1 MKRQI
6 LIEFQGNKF
15 FLDLITSQILNDNKI
30 NDINNFCF
38 TAIQQQLKSRYGLH
52 KEDYYLSTRTKLV
65 SLDWDF
71 FNSDE
76 SYYIV
81 NLKVKGGFIAL
92 LRKLVNGIIKIVKV
106 VTSKMPA
113 FFMWLVDMFVW
124 VITEVLNP
132 LKFFQDLA
140 RGIITVIKTFIM
152 AFVDL
157 ISGLAKYVVNGIFT
171 PIVAG
176 FWGYTPA
183 RERNTFCII
192 SSAKK
197 NDNFLIIKKS
207 KNKFDNIFP
216 TGTKVIIQSNND
228 SKFQI
233 VTVMKSEIDTGTND
247 TGTTKVTLDTSLNA
261 KYTAGSTMSKPGKY
275 GTGVNKGNCGKKKCI
290 SISNSISEIKT
301 DILGEGKGIGSGIS
315 LSLPEQQGKLPISI
329 IITTIFLPPLG
340 LFMELGFKGWL
351 NIAICALLTLF
362 FYFPGLLYAL
372 IILYC

>member
-15 FLDLITSQILNDNKI
+15 FLDFITSKILNDNKI

-38 TAIQQQLKSRYGLH
+38 TSIQQQLKYRYGLH

-71 FNSDE
+71 LNNEE

-81 NLKVKGGFIAL
+81 NLKVNGGFIAL

-157 ISGLAKYVVNGIFT
+157 ISGMAKYVVNGIFT

-233 VTVMKSEIDTGTND
+233 VTVMKSEIDTGTDD
-247 TGTTKVTLDTSLNA
+247 TGTTKVSLDASLNS

-362 FYFPGLLYAL
+362 FYFPGLIYAL